1 MAGVEAART
10 FSIEYDL
17 DKPAKKRSVEKLD
30 MIEKDAKDPYCVA
43 ENLSSQADLTELTE
57 VLPLVEF
64 GDLYHYLITAPSP
77 VTKEELKAWK
87 SMDGRRYLLSGWVGN
102 VTAYRATA
110 DGQKVVVKARVRHS
124 QVVSWSYR

>member
-17 DKPAKKRSVEKLD
+17 DKPAKKRYVEKLG

-77 VTKEELKAWK
+77 VTK
-87 SMDGRRYLLSGWVGN
+87 GRSQGLEKYGWAKVFVVWMGWQCHCLSC
-102 VTAYRATA
+102 
-110 DGQKVVVKARVRHS
+110 DC
-124 QVVSWSYR
+124 